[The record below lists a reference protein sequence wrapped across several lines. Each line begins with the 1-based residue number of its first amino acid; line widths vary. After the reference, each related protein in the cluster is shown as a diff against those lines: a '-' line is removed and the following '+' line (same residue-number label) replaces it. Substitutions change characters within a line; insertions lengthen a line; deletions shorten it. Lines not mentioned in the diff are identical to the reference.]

1 MLQDILKS
9 FQEVTCTIQ
18 LYSDALHAP
27 IFGCRLKIENDRLI
41 ITPQVLFDDLA
52 DELLLDDLEV
62 SEFNGEDMITLV
74 LKKHPELRSIN
85 ILKENFPANPI

>member
-18 LYSDALHAP
+18 LFSDSLHAP
-27 IFGCRLKIENDRLI
+27 IFGCRLKIDNGRLI

-52 DELLLDDLEV
+52 DELLLDDLKV
-62 SEFNGEDMITLV
+62 SEFNGEDTITLI
-74 LKKHPELRSIN
+74 LKKHTALRSIN
-85 ILKENFPANPI
+85 ILKENFPANPM